1 MVENFRYLDT
11 NVYIVR
17 QGESKISLLQ
27 SKAKYP
33 LSKFYSEDG
42 EVYAM
47 TNCSYFATD
56 YVLGRNQGDTF
67 NDAPDQDFYSVV
79 IRADGSYNCGI
90 LPSWEDRDGIVA
102 GFSPS
107 VVLIKDGEDVELLSG
122 AITDAKSRLTTRNPN
137 TAFGIK
143 SDGEAILV
151 VNSGRLAYSKGLTGR
166 ELRAFLKERFKLD
179 LLVLLDGGGSS
190 EMIVNGNIQNQL
202 SDGKERAMFNALAFI
217 DDKPSQDA
225 VLPLRH
231 TWVSQGMFGSYSH
244 VGTKAI
250 DFGSLSDYQDYNL
263 YAPFDCRVVWADD
276 VSKGGT
282 IALQSIKPVRWA
294 NGNEDWMT
302 VISEHSNDRPEKGKF
317 FKQGEIYAHMGTA
330 GNVSR
335 HTHIEVQRGKYKAFT
350 GYLWQ
355 SGINAK
361 VYNFPNTVPPYEA
374 LFLSP
379 DTIMNEASVVKYPWK
394 RIPSVTEKVERNAD
408 MNQVKT
414 LVKLLRVRIEPS
426 TSSESLGYA
435 EENAYYNYYDT
446 KEDDKYTWYMIA
458 ENQWVADNGEWLEVL
473 PRRDSYERLLEQIS
487 ELENKNSRLEQT
499 IAEIRE
505 DFEVKDAE
513 ANAYRKKLDAIKEI
527 VL

>member
-1 MVENFRYLDT
+1 MEKFRYLDT
-11 NVYIVR
+11 NVYIVK

-27 SKAKYP
+27 SKDKYP
-33 LSKFYSEDG
+33 LSKFYSESG

-47 TNCSYFATD
+47 TNCSYFTST
-56 YVLGRNQGDTF
+56 YVLGRNQGDTL

-79 IRADGSYNCGI
+79 IRADGSYRCDK
-90 LPSWEDRDGIVA
+90 LASWEERDGVVA

-122 AITDAKSRLTTRNPN
+122 AITDAKSRLTTKNPN
-137 TAFGIK
+137 TAFGVK
-143 SDGEAILV
+143 KDGEAILV
-151 VNSGRLAYSKGLTGR
+151 VNSGRLAYSKGLTGK
-166 ELRAFLKERFKLD
+166 ELRTFLKERFDLD

-190 EMIVNGNIQNQL
+190 ELIVNGNIQNQL

-217 DDKPSQDA
+217 DETPSQDA
-225 VLPLRH
+225 ILPLRH
-231 TWVSQGMFGSYSH
+231 TWVSQGMNGTYSH

-250 DFGSLSDYQDYNL
+250 DFGSLKDYQDYDL

-282 IALQSIKPVRWA
+282 VALQSIKPVRWA
-294 NGNEDWMT
+294 NGNVDYMT
-302 VISEHSNDRPEKGKF
+302 VISEHSNDRPSKGQS

-374 LFLSP
+374 LFLAP
-379 DTIMNEASVVKYPWK
+379 ETIIDEASVVKYPWK
-394 RIPSVTEKVERNAD
+394 RIPSVTAKVERNVD

-414 LVKLLRVRIEPS
+414 LVNLLRVRIEPS
-426 TSSESLGYA
+426 TSAESLGYV
-435 EENAYYNYYDT
+435 EENAYYNYYDVS
-446 KEDDKYTWYMIA
+446 KDEKYSWYKIA
-458 ENQWVADNGEWLEVL
+458 EGQWVADNGEWLEVL
-473 PRRDSYERLLEQIS
+473 PRRDSYDRLVEKIS
-487 ELENKNSRLEQT
+487 ELENENSKLSQAL
-499 IAEIRE
+499 AEIRE

-513 ANAYRKKLDAIKEI
+513 CNAYLKKLAQIKEI
-527 VL
+527 AS